1 MKIHPVLVSS
11 CLIASSFLVSGCA
24 SNNGQGVGLGYAPND
39 LAVKG
44 VDLRSHFANA
54 ELFQSGQPEKLD
66 EVVSEPVRKNQSSR
80 SASLKNDK
88 APKNSYEKAP
98 KGAFA
103 SRNYKKTR
111 LNKKQALAMI
121 NQYRAS
127 KNLKRLSLNSKLSK
141 AAKMHAKDL
150 AKHDRISHFGFD
162 GSDPWQ
168 RIKKTGYRAA
178 LAAENVGTGQA
189 SMKEVFVGWKKSP
202 GHNENLLL
210 SDATQMGIALVKDA
224 KTEYKTFWVLE
235 LGSPLKGGAS

>member
-1 MKIHPVLVSS
+1 M
-11 CLIASSFLVSGCA
+11 
-24 SNNGQGVGLGYAPND
+24 GYAPND
-39 LAVKG
+39 VALKG
-44 VDLRSHFANA
+44 VNLRNHFETA
-54 ELFQSGQPEKLD
+54 ELYQSGQPKVLD
-66 EVVSEPVRKNQSSR
+66 EVVSEPRAKKSSSR
-80 SASLKNDK
+80 SASLKTDR

-121 NQYRAS
+121 NKY
-127 KNLKRLSLNSKLSK
+127 RLSKKLSRLTLNK
-141 AAKMHAKDL
+141 KLSRAAKIHAKDL
-150 AKHDRISHFGFD
+150 ARHDRISHFGFD

-168 RIKKTGYRAA
+168 RIKQTGYKAA

-189 SMKEVFVGWKKSP
+189 SMKEVFVGWQKSP

-210 SDATQMGIALVKDA
+210 SDATQMGIALVKA
-224 KTEYKTFWVLE
+224 PGTEYKTFWVLE